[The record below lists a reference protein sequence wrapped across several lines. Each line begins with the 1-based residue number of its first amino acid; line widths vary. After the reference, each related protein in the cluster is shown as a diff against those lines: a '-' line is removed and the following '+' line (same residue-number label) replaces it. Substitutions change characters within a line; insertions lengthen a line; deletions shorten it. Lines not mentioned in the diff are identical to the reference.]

1 MMDISDGVASDLRH
15 ILKESSVGAEVDCK
29 AIPMSAQMR
38 QACEAAGLDPLE
50 KALCGGEDYELL
62 FTIGEQE
69 LQKLEIEHYVIGR
82 INASGTLAWKG
93 SDRDYL
99 GFRHF

>member
-15 ILKESSVGAEVDCK
+15 ILKASSVGAEVDCG
-29 AIPMSAQMR
+29 AIPMSTQMR
-38 QACEAAGLDPLE
+38 QTCASLGLDPVE

-69 LQKLEIEHYVIGR
+69 LKRLDVEHYVIGR
-82 INASGTLAWKG
+82 ITAGSTLVWKG